1 MEKIRVKVITP
12 YEGLGQ
18 LVQKFAPLYPNY
30 DLTVAYGDLTDGVE
44 RAKNAE
50 SDGIDIILSR
60 GGTADLIEKTVS
72 IPVLKIGVSG
82 YDILRTIMLTNTYTG
97 KVAIAGF
104 DSITHGCRAISD
116 LLQKNIEIFTIDTTD
131 EVENMM
137 QRLKQEGFNTV
148 VGDVVT
154 TTAAKKM
161 GLNCLL
167 VTSGEESVRAALD
180 EVARYMKYLKESRDQ
195 NRLLKGIIHAAPNT
209 TVILDQNKKEI
220 LRSPEIKQELAQR
233 LRDFVWITLRD
244 GEFYTVEKIQGE
256 GDYQITGKAVSL
268 PGSET
273 IAAFYC
279 QPLQL
284 TMEDRAGI
292 SISSVQ
298 DLNKFSYNMFSS
310 ENDHLKRMVE
320 RIKTLSKAGAS
331 VLIEG
336 EAGVGKD
343 TLAGLVCHVD
353 DTVHQPMISVDCMQV
368 TQGVLEGV
376 LSGANPA
383 FNGIPQYALY
393 FRRFD
398 WLSLEKQKSFLKL
411 IYLARKHQ
419 LIFSCRRNLEQ
430 LAEKGEF
437 LKELIE
443 VIAPI
448 RVWVPPLRQR
458 KEDIKNLSIIFLGKI
473 NEKLGK
479 QIAGLDKQA
488 LALVEEYRWD
498 GNFDQFERVLENA
511 AKICS
516 GSYIGKKEL
525 SPLLAEEKSVGK
537 FVDISSHKT
546 LNEMEKEIIR
556 AVLKE
561 EGMNQ
566 VRTALRLGISRTT
579 LWRYLQQ
586 S

>member
-195 NRLLKGIIHAAPNT
+195 NRLLRGIIHASPNA

-220 LRSPEIKQELAQR
+220 LRSPEIKQGLAQR

-244 GEFYTVEKIQGE
+244 GEFYTIEKIQEE

-310 ENDHLKRMVE
+310 ENDNLKRMVE

-368 TQGVLEGV
+368 TQGVLEGI

-383 FNGIPQYALY
+383 FNGIPQYALH

-458 KEDIKNLSIIFLGKI
+458 KEDIKNLSIIFIGKI

-479 QIAGLDKQA
+479 TNCRARQTGA
-488 LALVEEYRWD
+488 
-498 GNFDQFERVLENA
+498 
-511 AKICS
+511 CS
-516 GSYIGKKEL
+516 GRRIW
-525 SPLLAEEKSVGK
+525 
-537 FVDISSHKT
+537 
-546 LNEMEKEIIR
+546 
-556 AVLKE
+556 
-561 EGMNQ
+561 
-566 VRTALRLGISRTT
+566 LG
-579 LWRYLQQ
+579 WEF
-586 S
+586 

>member
-195 NRLLKGIIHAAPNT
+195 NRL
-209 TVILDQNKKEI
+209 
-220 LRSPEIKQELAQR
+220 
-233 LRDFVWITLRD
+233 
-244 GEFYTVEKIQGE
+244 
-256 GDYQITGKAVSL
+256 
-268 PGSET
+268 
-273 IAAFYC
+273 
-279 QPLQL
+279 
-284 TMEDRAGI
+284 
-292 SISSVQ
+292 
-298 DLNKFSYNMFSS
+298 
-310 ENDHLKRMVE
+310 
-320 RIKTLSKAGAS
+320 
-331 VLIEG
+331 
-336 EAGVGKD
+336 
-343 TLAGLVCHVD
+343 
-353 DTVHQPMISVDCMQV
+353 
-368 TQGVLEGV
+368 
-376 LSGANPA
+376 
-383 FNGIPQYALY
+383 
-393 FRRFD
+393 
-398 WLSLEKQKSFLKL
+398 
-411 IYLARKHQ
+411 
-419 LIFSCRRNLEQ
+419 
-430 LAEKGEF
+430 
-437 LKELIE
+437 
-443 VIAPI
+443 
-448 RVWVPPLRQR
+448 
-458 KEDIKNLSIIFLGKI
+458 
-473 NEKLGK
+473 
-479 QIAGLDKQA
+479 
-488 LALVEEYRWD
+488 
-498 GNFDQFERVLENA
+498 
-511 AKICS
+511 
-516 GSYIGKKEL
+516 
-525 SPLLAEEKSVGK
+525 
-537 FVDISSHKT
+537 
-546 LNEMEKEIIR
+546 
-556 AVLKE
+556 
-561 EGMNQ
+561 
-566 VRTALRLGISRTT
+566 
-579 LWRYLQQ
+579 
-586 S
+586 